1 MFSRQGKK
9 GSGST
14 KVVKVATVRH
24 FYKFLDPYRPK
35 DPGVNV
41 SIDMLIFSC
50 LEGSAAEAV
59 ACKFRK
65 GGRRGAG

>member
-14 KVVKVATVRH
+14 KVVKIETIRH

-35 DPGVNV
+35 DPDVNV
-41 SIDMLIFSC
+41 SIDIHPRSLAIYVYPYVRIC
-50 LEGSAAEAV
+50 V
-59 ACKFRK
+59 DR
-65 GGRRGAG
+65 